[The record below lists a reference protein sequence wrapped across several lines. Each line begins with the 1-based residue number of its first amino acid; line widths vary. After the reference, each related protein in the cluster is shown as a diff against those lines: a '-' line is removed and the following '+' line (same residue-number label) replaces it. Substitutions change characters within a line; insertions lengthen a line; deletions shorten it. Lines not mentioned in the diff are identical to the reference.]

1 MAFKYDSINHA
12 QQDAFDVYQRYL
24 LAGED
29 LTNNVLKVASAP
41 VVSASYSGTGFTNAG
56 AATKANQKAS
66 AGMLQSIRAS
76 NANAAVRYLQ
86 IHNKA
91 SAPAAGETAI
101 FSFVIPAGT
110 AAAPGIVM
118 VDDAFFGLNG
128 YYLSTGVSWA
138 ISTTSGTFTDS
149 ATAGEHI
156 INGVYL

>member
-29 LTNNVLKVASAP
+29 LTNSVMKTVAAP
-41 VVSASYSGTGFTNAG
+41 IVSASYSGSAFTNAG

-66 AGMLQSIRAS
+66 AGMIQSIRAS

-86 IHNKA
+86 LHNKA

-110 AAAPGIVM
+110 ALAPGITM
-118 VDDAFFGLNG
+118 VDDGFFCLNG
-128 YYLSTGVSWA
+128 YYLSLGVSWA

-149 ATAGEHI
+149 ATAAEHI
-156 INGVYL
+156 INGIYL